1 MTKKI
6 LLGFEVGTGKPVSIP
21 LHHVVAVGMT
31 QLSGKTTTL
40 EALIHRSGL
49 KALAF
54 KTKRGERGFEG
65 ARLHSPYFHE
75 RSDWQYVQGLLE
87 ATLRE
92 RMRFERSWIIRA
104 CKGTRNL
111 REVLHNVEQE
121 LTKARGLSE
130 SVYTNLKAYLEIVLP
145 EIEKEYFASELRLT
159 EGINVMDLTNLR
171 DEVQGLIIASTID
184 AVYEND
190 KDVVIVV
197 PEAWKFCPEG
207 RGNPVKHSAE
217 RMIRQGASIGDYLW
231 FDSQDLAGVDKA
243 LLKQVDDW
251 ILGRQREINEVE
263 HTLAQLPIPKKQRPK
278 PEEIMQLE
286 VGHFFACFGDQMRK
300 VYVQPIWLSE
310 DNAKEIAL
318 GERSVSEFSKPL
330 AVREDD
336 SMLQEDLKEAM
347 ATIAK
352 MQAELKKRDAQ
363 SEKLEAEVEDL
374 RGLVSQKDQQVE
386 TLADKLQQKPF
397 ILRDE
402 SESKKV
408 IEQQRAEIERLKRA
422 EGKTPVPRSD
432 IAYAI
437 RSNVDIEAVVERVL
451 ERIKSE
457 PVIMNLTKEVSDL
470 NVSVKRPTV
479 QADDEGFR
487 GRVALLITDGF
498 FDQPKLAKEVA
509 LEAGA
514 RGWGKWT
521 SGGSNVSM
529 YRELNWFTQHAF
541 LRCLIDQKRWTVL
554 EGVKKRIKE
563 TE

>member
-1 MTKKI
+1 
-6 LLGFEVGTGKPVSIP
+6 
-21 LHHVVAVGMT
+21 
-31 QLSGKTTTL
+31 
-40 EALIHRSGL
+40 
-49 KALAF
+49 
-54 KTKRGERGFEG
+54 
-65 ARLHSPYFHE
+65 
-75 RSDWQYVQGLLE
+75 
-87 ATLRE
+87 
-92 RMRFERSWIIRA
+92 
-104 CKGTRNL
+104 
-111 REVLHNVEQE
+111 
-121 LTKARGLSE
+121 
-130 SVYTNLKAYLEIVLP
+130 
-145 EIEKEYFASELRLT
+145 
-159 EGINVMDLTNLR
+159 
-171 DEVQGLIIASTID
+171 
-184 AVYEND
+184 
-190 KDVVIVV
+190 
-197 PEAWKFCPEG
+197 
-207 RGNPVKHSAE
+207 
-217 RMIRQGASIGDYLW
+217 MIRQGAAIGDYLW

-310 DNAKEIAL
+310 DNAKAIAL

-352 MQAELKKRDAQ
+352 MQAELKKRD
-363 SEKLEAEVEDL
+363 
-374 RGLVSQKDQQVE
+374 QQIE
-386 TLADKLQQKPF
+386 TMATKFEEKPF

-402 SESKKV
+402 SESKKI
-408 IEQQRAEIERLKRA
+408 IEQQKAEIERLKRA
-422 EGKTPVPRSD
+422 KPSIPTPKAEITEPTRT
-432 IAYAI
+432 
-437 RSNVDIEAVVERVL
+437 NVDIEAVVERVL
-451 ERIKSE
+451 QRIKSE
-457 PVIMNLTKEVSDL
+457 PVTMNLTKDVSDL

-487 GRVALLITDGF
+487 GRIALLITDGF

-541 LRCLIDQKRWTVL
+541 LRCLIDQKRWIVL
-554 EGVKKRIKE
+554 EGVRKRIKE
-563 TE
+563 IEE

>member
-1 MTKKI
+1 MVSNTAKKI
-6 LLGFEVGTGKPVSIP
+6 LLGFEIGTGKPVSIP

-65 ARLHSPYFHE
+65 ARLHSPYFRE

-104 CKGTRNL
+104 CKGAKNL
-111 REVLHNVEQE
+111 REVQRNVEQLLE
-121 LTKARGLSE
+121 KARGLSE

-145 EIEKEYFASELRLT
+145 EIENQYFTGELQLT
-159 EGINVMDLTNLR
+159 QGVNVMDLTELR
-171 DEVQGLIIASTID
+171 DEVQSLVIASSID
-184 AVYEND
+184 AIYENE
-190 KDVVIVV
+190 KDVVVIV
-197 PEAWKFCPEG
+197 PESWKFCPEG

-263 HTLAQLPIPKKQRPK
+263 HTLAQLPTPKKQRPK
-278 PEEIMQLE
+278 TEEIMQLQI
-286 VGHFFACFGDQMRK
+286 GHFFVCYENQVKR

-310 DNAKEIAL
+310 ENAKAVAM
-318 GERSVSEFSKPL
+318 GERSVTEFSKPL

-336 SMLQEDLKEAM
+336 SMLQEDLKEAK

-352 MQAELKKRDAQ
+352 MQADMKKRD
-363 SEKLEAEVEDL
+363 
-374 RGLVSQKDQQVE
+374 DQIE
-386 TLADKLQQKPF
+386 TLRKELEKKPF
-397 ILRDE
+397 PLHDE
-402 SESKKV
+402 PESKKV
-408 IEQQRAEIERLKRA
+408 IDQLRREADSLRKTRSLPKVGALVEQPTTVSIDHIVEAVLARLK
-422 EGKTPVPRSD
+422 SD
-432 IAYAI
+432 PI
-437 RSNVDIEAVVERVL
+437 
-451 ERIKSE
+451 
-457 PVIMNLTKEVSDL
+457 IMNLTKEVSDL
-470 NVSVKRPTV
+470 NVTVNRPTV
-479 QADDEGFR
+479 QANDQGFR
-487 GRVALLITDGF
+487 GRIALLIADGF
-498 FDQPKLAKEVA
+498 FDQSKSAKEVA

-521 SGGSNVSM
+521 SGGSSVSM
-529 YRELNWFTQHAF
+529 YRELDWLTEHAF
-541 LRCLIDQKRWTVL
+541 LRKLIVEKQWIVL

>member
-1 MTKKI
+1 MATKRI
-6 LLGFEVGTGKPVSIP
+6 LLGFEIDTAKPVNLP

-75 RSDWQYVQGLLE
+75 RADWQYVQGLLE

-111 REVLHNVEQE
+111 REVLHNVEHE
-121 LTKARGLSE
+121 LEKARGLSE

-145 EIEKEYFASELRLT
+145 EIEKQYFTSELHLT
-159 EGINVMDLTNLR
+159 EGVNVMDLTGLR

-184 AVYEND
+184 AIYEND
-190 KDVVIVV
+190 KDVIVV
-197 PEAWKFCPEG
+197 IPEAWKFVPEG
-207 RGNPVKHSAE
+207 RSSPVKHSAE
-217 RMIRQGASIGDYLW
+217 RMIRQGAAIGDYLY
-231 FDSQDLAGVDKA
+231 FDSQDISGVDKA
-243 LLKQVDDW
+243 LLKQVDNW

-263 HTLAQLPIPKKQRPK
+263 HTLAQLPIPKKQRPR
-278 PEEIMQLE
+278 PEEIMQLQ
-286 VGHFFACFGDQMRK
+286 VGQFFACFGDQVRK

-310 DNAKEIAL
+310 DNAKAIAL

-352 MQAELKKRDAQ
+352 MQADMKK
-363 SEKLEAEVEDL
+363 
-374 RGLVSQKDQQVE
+374 KDQQIKE
-386 TLADKLQQKPF
+386 LADSIVVEQHALRQKSF
-397 ILRDE
+397 DAQ
-402 SESKKV
+402 V
-408 IEQQRAEIERLKRA
+408 IEERAAKIERMKA
-422 EGKTPVPRSD
+422 AKPSIPSPKAD
-432 IAYAI
+432 IAEAI
-437 RSNVDIEAVVERVL
+437 RTNVDIEAVVERVL
-451 ERIKSE
+451 QRLKSE
-457 PVIMNLTKEVSDL
+457 PVTMNLTKDVSDL
-470 NVSVKRPTV
+470 NVTVKRPTV

-487 GRVALLITDGF
+487 GRIALLITDGF

-541 LRCLIDQKRWTVL
+541 LRSLIDQKKWIVL
-554 EGVKKRIKE
+554 EGVRKRIKE
-563 TE
+563 TEQ